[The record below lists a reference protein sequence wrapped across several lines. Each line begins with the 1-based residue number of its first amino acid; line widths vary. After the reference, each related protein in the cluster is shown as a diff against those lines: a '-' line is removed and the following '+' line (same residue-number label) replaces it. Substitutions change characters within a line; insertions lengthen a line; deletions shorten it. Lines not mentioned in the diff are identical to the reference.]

1 MKKKNRKK
9 RRNVIRDVSS
19 ASSKLNP
26 RMARTGTI
34 GPYYDTPSNE
44 YLVRTSSPPQRV
56 SQIWKDIGS

>member
-44 YLVRTSSPPQRV
+44 YLVRTSSPP
-56 SQIWKDIGS
+56 